1 MKYCCTEC
9 NFSDQDLQVFTDH
22 ATENHEKRV
31 TINIEELF
39 QNCEKIK
46 GPWKVKNVSVFL
58 KYCCPECNFADQD
71 LQIFTDHATS
81 NHKDASVLFPPENIV
96 EESNEV
102 KETKQRV
109 LCEIC
114 LFLKPSSIKE
124 MMLHRRKIHMK
135 ENQLYCFYCEKTFKG
150 WKYLLCHIDA
160 KHPEHDA
167 EKKFSCDE
175 CLKSFIFE
183 KSCDQHKHYHKHAKH
198 SSGKILSCKI
208 CDYSNMSQ
216 YELNMH
222 NFYNH
227 YSGIAKQCPHCE
239 YKIPHTHK
247 LNRHIENNHSDQ
259 YPEKN
264 HVCEKCGKSFIFEG
278 SLTNHVN
285 DSCTNHVCKKC
296 GRSFVF
302 KSSLTKHVKS
312 SCKHPVQN
320 TSHKQELT
328 KQLLQR
334 HIQMKHE
341 KAEFACDKC
350 NKSFPTKPLLASHKQ
365 SDHENCKDF

>member
-1 MKYCCTEC
+1 MKYCCQEC

-31 TINIEELF
+31 TINVEELF

-81 NHKDASVLFPPENIV
+81 THKDASVLFLPENIV

-114 LFLKPSSIKE
+114 FILKPSSIKE
-124 MMLHRRKIHMK
+124 MRLHRRKIHMK
-135 ENQLYCFYCEKTFKG
+135 ENQLYCFHCEKTFKG

-160 KHPEHDA
+160 KHPEHA

-183 KSCDQHKHYHKHAKH
+183 KSYEQHKHYHKHAKH
-198 SSGKILSCKI
+198 SSGKLLSCKI

-227 YSGIAKQCPHCE
+227 YSGIAKKCPHCD

-247 LNRHIENNHSDQ
+247 LNRHIESNHSDQ

-302 KSSLTKHVKS
+302 KSSLTKHLKS

-365 SDHENCKDF
+365 IDHENCKDF